1 MLSRLPLLHPALS
14 LHLPA
19 IPDTG
24 KLKPVEDQIDA
35 VLCSYIAAHWWFWG
49 IRRNRVYGCGETGY
63 VVVPQRKEFYQY
75 TKRKT
80 LISTGNDW
88 SDFSRFVSSR

>member
-14 LHLPA
+14 LHFSA

-24 KLKPVEDQIDA
+24 KLKPVEYQIDA

-49 IRRNRVYGCGETGY
+49 IRRNRVYGCGEKGLRRGARA
-63 VVVPQRKEFYQY
+63 QEFYHY
-75 TKRKT
+75 ARRKT
-80 LISTGNDW
+80 LISTGNDG